1 MSSSSY
7 NTVPTNP
14 SVTPGVAGGL
24 SGIVLL
30 STLSTTSWNSA
41 ISNLFLP
48 LALPT
53 HPSLLLGHALFPF
66 RTPLATSLAL
76 STSNPNFSH
85 PIAAASSLPII
96 GTASSPFVKP
106 VASSL
111 LPFPQQ
117 LNLNGSF
124 AALASAPV
132 ALPDPCHPSSAPSR
146 RSFPLPSQ
154 GSPLFFTRFRSRSR
168 LLFFSLSHPQAFIIF
183 ALVDSVPRKE
193 GTRLSHAAA
202 LTSLCLSLSFAR
214 CTQECFASPSNSLE
228 CLVRTVKMK

>member
-7 NTVPTNP
+7 NTLLTNP

-53 HPSLLLGHALFPF
+53 HPSLLLGPALFPF

-76 STSNPNFSH
+76 STSNPNFLH
-85 PIAAASSLPII
+85 RTAAASLLPIV

-111 LPFPQQ
+111 LPSLPL
-117 LNLNGSF
+117 LNLHGSL

-132 ALPDPCHPSSAPSR
+132 ALPKPLSLQSRHPS
-146 RSFPLPSQ
+146 Q
-154 GSPLFFTRFRSRSR
+154 EFFAWSIMFLGKRGLGCLTT
-168 LLFFSLSHPQAFIIF
+168 SH
-183 ALVDSVPRKE
+183 
-193 GTRLSHAAA
+193 
-202 LTSLCLSLSFAR
+202 
-214 CTQECFASPSNSLE
+214 
-228 CLVRTVKMK
+228 